1 MKSDANAL
9 TSAGIPD
16 SFTKGGKGAS
26 LAPNT
31 SGDRDA
37 AGTVVYGTSDGR
49 ALTVNYA
56 LDNSRTM
63 AGLNVCVVY
72 GTLVGT

>member
-1 MKSDANAL
+1 MIDGSGRTHIIA
-9 TSAGIPD
+9 TD
-16 SFTKGGKGAS
+16 SFTNGGKGAR

-37 AGTVVYGTSDGR
+37 AGTLVYGTSDGR